1 MQEKTWTASSDK
13 SETQADVPWLGWLQ
27 MSFLKCVLLLL
38 GNASNDCVQKMSVLK
53 LVVFLGTLAQAAVP
67 WRSWTQRRSEAF
79 TPTPTG
85 VEQAARIEAGFMWFY
100 VDL

>member
-1 MQEKTWTASSDK
+1 MAWLA
-13 SETQADVPWLGWLQ
+13 ADVFFKVCSAAAW
-27 MSFLKCVLLLL
+27 KRH
-38 GNASNDCVQKMSVLK
+38 ASNDCVQKMSVLK